1 MTLRD
6 VGSWF
11 ADQWGAVKDA
21 FRLATTQSFLDWPL
35 WLSVS
40 VGIGMPILLLW
51 FVGAM
56 IRESRE
62 GEPDPLGWTIGYG
75 ILALLCVLVTFDLW
89 VSMAVWD
96 ESDKNTGWLRIGY
109 PIMTIFFGT
118 AFLVSVA
125 KLRRRRQEQSVRK
138 KDNH

>member
-1 MTLRD
+1 
-6 VGSWF
+6 
-11 ADQWGAVKDA
+11 
-21 FRLATTQSFLDWPL
+21 
-35 WLSVS
+35 
-40 VGIGMPILLLW
+40 MPILLLW